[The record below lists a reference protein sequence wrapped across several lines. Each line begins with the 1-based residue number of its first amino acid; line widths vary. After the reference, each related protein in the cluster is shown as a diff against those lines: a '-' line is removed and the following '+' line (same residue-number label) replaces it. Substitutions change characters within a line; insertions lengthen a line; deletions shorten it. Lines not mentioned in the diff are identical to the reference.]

1 MIVLDISKERHLS
14 IVVCLSKIPENHCR
28 INELSESGVYTNNA
42 QSCLITLNLHI
53 YFLIRQTELS
63 FIPFLI
69 CAYCFKH

>member
-53 YFLIRQTELS
+53 YIFDKADRIEFHSISNLCIL
-63 FIPFLI
+63 F
-69 CAYCFKH
+69 